1 MLKVTN
7 KGKKNIPIKDKNDY
21 CNDDAVEFKFSPG
34 YVKSVSEIF
43 KSQAM
48 KVLWDAALSL
58 GFAELTNSIFIEVL
72 GKMILDTVDY
82 PLRYIA
88 MVQKHPWLAVF
99 YKYV

>member
-43 KSQAM
+43 K
-48 KVLWDAALSL
+48 
-58 GFAELTNSIFIEVL
+58 
-72 GKMILDTVDY
+72 MILDTVDY